1 MNEPAV
7 PQRSTELAAGLER
20 VRQRI
25 TDACSEAGRAAD
37 EVTLVVVT
45 KTYPA
50 TDVLV
55 LASLGVTD
63 VGEARHPEARDKRAA
78 SGGALA
84 WHFVGALQTNKAAA
98 VAAYCDVVESVD
110 RLRLVTAL
118 DRGAARSGRSID
130 VLLQVSLDPPGT
142 QGEIGPRSGA
152 DPADLLGLADAVAGS
167 AYLRLR
173 GLMAVAP
180 QGGDPAPA
188 FERLAS
194 LSASLRADHPAA
206 TALSAGMSGDLEQ
219 AVAAGATHVRVGRA
233 VLGERPPLQ

>member
-1 MNEPAV
+1 MSLPTAPE
-7 PQRSTELAAGLER
+7 RGTELAAGLQR

-25 TDACSEAGRAAD
+25 TDACARAGRAAD

-50 TDVLV
+50 TDVSV

-63 VGEARHPEARDKRAA
+63 VAEARHPEARDKRAA
-78 SGGALA
+78 GGGDLV

-98 VAAYCDVVESVD
+98 VAAYCDVVQSVD
-110 RLRLVTAL
+110 RVRLITAL
-118 DRGAARSGRSID
+118 DRGAARSGRGLD
-130 VLLQVSLDPPGT
+130 VLLQVRLDPLGA
-142 QGEIGPRSGA
+142 QGETGTRSGA
-152 DPADLLGLADAVAGS
+152 EPADLVGLADAVAGS